1 VICASVICASYFVIC
16 ASSAIDSSDSAVDSS
31 DSAAD
36 SDSDSDS
43 DSVICA
49 TSSAF
54 VNGVSVFLQ
63 SFL

>member
-16 ASSAIDSSDSAVDSS
+16 ASSAYSDSADS
-31 DSAAD
+31 DSDSAD

-49 TSSAF
+49 SAAF